1 MIETRAEPSS
11 LGSAGSVGDRNRKE
25 RSLASK
31 IYRLLIPPKGH
42 RTIPTLSG
50 YVLIFVSL
58 AIGVAAYNTSS
69 NILFITVSFLLSSLI
84 LSGVLSSLNFSRL
97 SWRLVE
103 QTPYRVN
110 RMAFVRV
117 EIGNAKRFLTT
128 YSLWFDMV
136 AELSEIKG
144 RLPLARRLNPDRH
157 VSLEWSFLPKKR
169 GRETVR
175 IKGIG
180 SQFPFGFLSKVMP
193 AEEAAEV
200 FVWPERIDYSFNP
213 MGGSEIHFQGQ
224 TLKRKGSGED
234 LIGIR
239 EYQIGDPRKHINW
252 KATARRQKIMVREMA
267 EDKQPGYVLSV
278 DTSHQAWKRKD
289 HLEHLCRFAA
299 SLAEDLFTHNQL
311 SATIINGAEPRMI
324 RNMAD
329 LEEFLNALSVVE
341 AVDRTVDI
349 GAHRKNV
356 ISFEPVYPGGV
367 HALVGLQKAGQ
378 A

>member
-1 MIETRAEPSS
+1 MMETRADPRS
-11 LGSAGSVGDRNRKE
+11 LGSAGSLREGKNR
-25 RSLASK
+25 RSLLSK
-31 IYRLLIPPKGH
+31 IWRLIIPPKGH

-97 SWRLVE
+97 TWRLIE
-103 QTPYRVN
+103 QSPYRVN
-110 RMAFVRV
+110 RKAFVRL
-117 EIGNAKRFLTT
+117 EISNAKRFLTT

-136 AELSEIKG
+136 AKLSGIKG
-144 RLPLARRLNPDRH
+144 RLSLAKRLNPERH
-157 VSLEWSFLPKKR
+157 VSLEWSFVPVNR
-169 GRETVR
+169 GLER
-175 IKGIG
+175 ISIRGIG
-180 SQFPFGFLSKVMP
+180 SQFPFGFLSKMMP
-193 AEEAAEV
+193 ADETVEV
-200 FVWPERIDYSFNP
+200 YVWPERIDYSFNP
-213 MGGSEIHFQGQ
+213 IGGSEIHFQGQ

-239 EYQIGDPRKHINW
+239 EYQIGDPRKQINW
-252 KATARRQKIMVREMA
+252 KATARRQKLMVREMA
-267 EDKQPGYVLSV
+267 EDKQPGYILAV

-289 HLEHLCRFAA
+289 NLEHLCRYAA

-311 SATIINGAEPRMI
+311 SSTIINGEEPLII
-324 RNMAD
+324 RTMTD

-341 AVDRTVDI
+341 SVDHSHDV
-349 GAHRKNV
+349 GSHRSNV
-356 ISFEPVYPGGV
+356 ITFEPVYPGGV
-367 HALVGLQKAGQ
+367 HAMVGLQKAGQ